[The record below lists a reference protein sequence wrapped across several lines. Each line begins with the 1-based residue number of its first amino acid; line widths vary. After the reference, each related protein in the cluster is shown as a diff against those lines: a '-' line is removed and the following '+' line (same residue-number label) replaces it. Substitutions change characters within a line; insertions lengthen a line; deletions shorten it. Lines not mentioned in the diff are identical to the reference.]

1 VVEAFEVFRPA
12 KLLFTRLDETD
23 SFGPIYCEAA
33 RTHKALSFFGTGQRI
48 PEDLAP
54 ASAGLLIDRILRDQ
68 LSLVRQA
75 A

>member
-1 VVEAFEVFRPA
+1 VEAFEIFRPA

-23 SFGPIYCEAA
+23 SLGPIYCEAA
-33 RTHKALSFFGTGQRI
+33 RTQKALSFFGTGQRI

-54 ASAGLLIDRILRDQ
+54 ASRAGLIDMILGDQ
-68 LSLVRQA
+68 RNPVRQA